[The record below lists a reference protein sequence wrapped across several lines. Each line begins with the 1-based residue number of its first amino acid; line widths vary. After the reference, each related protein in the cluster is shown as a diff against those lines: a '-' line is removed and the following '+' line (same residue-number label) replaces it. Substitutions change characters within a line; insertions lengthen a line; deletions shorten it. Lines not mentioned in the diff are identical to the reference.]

1 MRGSALERPRAR
13 AGARRACERECEA
26 RVRRRALKPDR
37 TEGCARA
44 SASEAWRGE
53 LRADWREQH
62 SAQLLAGRR
71 GLGCTRGPA
80 RAEAANV
87 RRRR

>member
-1 MRGSALERPRAR
+1 MGGHSSGPVRVRAR
-13 AGARRACERECEA
+13 GARASGSARRALR
-26 RVRRRALKPDR
+26 PDG

-53 LRADWREQH
+53 LRADWREQR
-62 SAQLLAGRR
+62 STQLLAGRR

-80 RAEAANV
+80 RAEAANA